1 MGVKQTQD
9 QELLKNIKLTGQT
22 SSGDVQTLDIDVKK
36 QPSKLNIEAEQ
47 EHILIKLLNGVD
59 IEINA
64 HFIKQDYPT
73 DKEKFLFMLGE
84 ACYGAMFKFSEFNP
98 EEIETLEQ
106 RGKLFENFMQE
117 LTKDVKLYRKLNKKI

>member
-1 MGVKQTQD
+1 MGVKHTQA

-22 SSGDVQTLDIDVKK
+22 PSGDAQTLDTEVKD

-47 EHILIKLLNGVD
+47 EYILINLLNGVD

-64 HFIKQDYPT
+64 RFIKQDVPT
-73 DKEKFLFMLGE
+73 DKEKFLFMLGA
-84 ACYGAMFKFSEFNP
+84 ACYGAMFKFSEFKL
-98 EEIETLEQ
+98 EEIETEEQ

-117 LTKDVKLYRKLNKKI
+117 LTKDFKTYRKSN

>member
-1 MGVKQTQD
+1 MNTKSQKF
-9 QELLKNIKLTGQT
+9 LKNIKLAGKTT
-22 SSGDVQTLDIDVKK
+22 SGDAQILDTEVKV

-47 EHILIKLLNGVD
+47 EHILINLLNGGD

-64 HFIKQDYPT
+64 HFLKQDFPT

-84 ACYGAMFKFSEFNP
+84 ACYGAMFKFSEFKL

-106 RGKLFENFMQE
+106 KGKLFENFMQE
-117 LTKDVKLYRKLNKKI
+117 LTKDVKTYRKLN

>member
-1 MGVKQTQD
+1 MDKSKQTRV
-9 QELLKNIKLTGQT
+9 QEILKNIKLAGKTT
-22 SSGDVQTLDIDVKK
+22 SGDAQIIDIEVKN

-47 EHILIKLLNGVD
+47 EHILINLLNGVG

-64 HFIKQDYPT
+64 HFIKQDFPT

-84 ACYGAMFKFSEFNP
+84 ACYGAMFKFSEFKL

-106 RGKLFENFMQE
+106 RRELFDDFMQE
-117 LTKDVKLYRKLNKKI
+117 LTKVVRTYHRLT

>member
-1 MGVKQTQD
+1 MNTKS
-9 QELLKNIKLTGQT
+9 QELLKNVNLTGQT
-22 SSGDVQTLDIDVKK
+22 SSGDAQTLDTEVKD
-36 QPSKLNIEAEQ
+36 QPSKMNIEAEQ
-47 EHILIKLLNGVD
+47 EHILINLLNGVD

-64 HFIKQDYPT
+64 HFNKQDVPT

-84 ACYGAMFKFSEFNP
+84 ACYGAMFKFSEFKP

-117 LTKDVKLYRKLNKKI
+117 LTKDVKLYRKLN